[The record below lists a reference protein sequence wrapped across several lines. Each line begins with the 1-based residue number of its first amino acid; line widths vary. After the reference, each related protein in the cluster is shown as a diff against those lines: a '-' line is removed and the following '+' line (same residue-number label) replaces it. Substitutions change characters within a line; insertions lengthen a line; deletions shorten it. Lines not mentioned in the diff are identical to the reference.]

1 MLVRMEVV
9 GSSHQASPS
18 PRMAKPFAAPT
29 RTADGGWSV
38 GMRRCLRRG
47 LQAIQATTAG
57 ARITSEVVRLAA
69 TAEAVRPEPSE
80 IAGYIGFSL
89 GA

>member
-9 GSSHQASPS
+9 GAVIRLRHRLECPTL
-18 PRMAKPFAAPT
+18 FVAPHS
-29 RTADGGWSV
+29 DGGWSV

-47 LQAIQATTAG
+47 LQAIQPTTAG